1 MVEDGALVRGFFGKL
16 KTCGSFAKKLVPNGA
31 GRWILAGNDEL
42 YEAQRGNYT
51 DPLKELENIAK
62 KQKDVGLYEES
73 IYSMRRRYEEMSLS
87 VEQLLKEE
95 EIDEEKLAEIN
106 MEQQLLLD
114 RIGEMERKLDKE
126 RKAIQGQLAGIKEDI
141 NNAEAGAKRALELLD
156 RLEAERAEAR
166 AGLLAYA
173 AVLPGFAGQVP
184 DTR

>member
-1 MVEDGALVRGFFGKL
+1 MISSLIPASCPCIALRSL
-16 KTCGSFAKKLVPNGA
+16 SS
-31 GRWILAGNDEL
+31 AGNDEL

-141 NNAEAGAKRALELLD
+141 NNCQNPSSGTVWHQFFSKTSTSL
-156 RLEAERAEAR
+156 
-166 AGLLAYA
+166 
-173 AVLPGFAGQVP
+173 
-184 DTR
+184 